1 MKRSPAA
8 VLFICFL
15 LCGAAASAQEAV
27 TSCKGDFDGD
37 GKQEEAVLSRIAED
51 GSFTLSVGNVSAKGK
66 LENGEADL
74 VKKVDIDSS
83 DKTREIAVHTS
94 GPSDDNEWLFY
105 RFDGK
110 SLAELGRIFG
120 SCDIAGNGIIL
131 ADQWMGF
138 WIKKEKFV
146 LDDTAKKLK
155 AVPQQFYFVGVEAK
169 VKKSFP
175 IFRTRTSKEVVA
187 NLMEGSTVLF
197 VASDLSSGDYG
208 DEWYLIRSKTG
219 LLGWANIAR
228 IQEKVEGLPWAD

>member
-1 MKRSPAA
+1 MKRSVKIVSVLCALVFCAA
-8 VLFICFL
+8 VM
-15 LCGAAASAQEAV
+15 AQEPQ
-27 TSCKGDFDGD
+27 TICKGDFDGN
-37 GKQEEAVLSRIAED
+37 GKPEEAVLSKITED
-51 GSFTLSVGNVSAKGK
+51 GYFNLSVGSVLIRGR

-74 VKKVDIDSS
+74 VKAVDIDSS
-83 DKTREIAVHTS
+83 DRKREIAVHTS

-110 SLAELGRIFG
+110 NIVEIGRIFG
-120 SCDIAGNGIIL
+120 SCEIMGNGIIL
-131 ADQWMGF
+131 AEQWMGF
-138 WIKKEKFV
+138 WIRKEKFI
-146 LDDTAKKLK
+146 LDDTTRKLK

-197 VASDLSSGDYG
+197 VASDLSSAEYG

-219 LLGWANIAR
+219 LLGWANIAG
-228 IQEKVEGLPWAD
+228 IQEKIEGLPWAD

>member
-1 MKRSPAA
+1 MKKSPAA
-8 VLFICFL
+8 LLFICFL

-37 GKQEEAVLSRIAED
+37 GKQEEALLSQITEE
-51 GSFTLSVGNVSAKGK
+51 GSFILSVGNISIRGK

-110 SLAELGRIFG
+110 SLVELGRIFG
-120 SCDIAGNGIIL
+120 SCDIAGNGIII

-138 WIKKEKFV
+138 WTRKEKFV
-146 LDDTAKKLK
+146 LDDTTKKLK

-197 VASDLSSGDYG
+197 VASDLSSGEYG

-219 LLGWANIAR
+219 LLGWAKIAA